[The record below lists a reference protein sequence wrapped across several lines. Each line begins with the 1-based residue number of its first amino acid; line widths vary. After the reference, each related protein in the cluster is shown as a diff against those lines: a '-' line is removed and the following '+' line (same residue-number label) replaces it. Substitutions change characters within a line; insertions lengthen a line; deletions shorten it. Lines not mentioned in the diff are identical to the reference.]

1 MSNIDL
7 NNKAISQFNPK
18 DVKEFIKDI
27 GLSSYSA
34 KFEKYQIDGYDLCNI
49 TDDLLKLLDFSNIH
63 DINKLKRNIHLK
75 LLNQL
80 KINLSF
86 QNKNYPFQLDYLP
99 DFTVENLEIL
109 ISKALNIKDIL
120 ICTFDNQILTPQIK
134 FIELLLVEYEKY
146 KNLKVFNI
154 NDNQKITEIKNLEN
168 ENKVN
173 EYDIKKENSI
183 NNQVPEN
190 KKEEN
195 EKLNYNMEMIQN
207 KQFNIKNNDEDILK
221 NNNND
226 ILPKDNFNKGFSNEI
241 KKDFKDIKKEYESD
255 FTKNFNK
262 DFNKK
267 DLNQNDFKNE
277 YKSTDF
283 SKDFNKQFNPK
294 ELNKEFKP
302 KDLNKD
308 FNPKDLNKEFNSK
321 ELNKEFNPKDF
332 NKDFNPKDLNTK
344 EYIPRDYKR
353 DLHIESDTK
362 KEILNS
368 NYKEFN
374 SNIKTTESFK
384 EENQPEPQM
393 QIPQKYSKDYKSDFS
408 YKPYTP
414 STNYSLENNLNINK
428 PSINEKND
436 LSDNNNMKLFQNKYI
451 SQLTSNKDDLL
462 KGNFSPELNLNKD
475 KKDFNTEI
483 NHKTSNY
490 VFNSSELNKF
500 EKYNSLNKNF
510 SNQNPT
516 LESLVTE
523 SPEIKKNP
531 LSNNLNN
538 LKDNSFNIQD
548 NDTFMNR
555 KFGNY
560 LNNNNN
566 AFKSNIS
573 ENPNLKENFKQIQSE
588 KRTFRNY
595 SDIQNNEI
603 NTIEDYKPKQYQKYN
618 QNPLEELNDKF
629 NSNEQF
635 NKFSTRFKQNNMDEI
650 EDISSNFKNNNNKNI
665 TSLRGQ
671 IGTGNFG
678 LDRKTFQMDKQYNYK
693 MDK

>member
-1 MSNIDL
+1 MKINSFFYFIIKFNNYFKMSNIDL

-18 DVKEFIKDI
+18 EVKEFIKEI

-63 DINKLKRNIHLK
+63 DINKLKRNIHVK

-86 QNKNYPFQLDYLP
+86 ENKNYPFQLDYLP

-120 ICTFDNQILTPQIK
+120 LCTFDNQILTPQIK

-146 KNLKVFNI
+146 KNLKIFNF
-154 NDNQKITEIKNLEN
+154 NDNQKKSEIQNLEN
-168 ENKVN
+168 ENKEN
-173 EYDIKKENSI
+173 QYEIKKENSI
-183 NNQVPEN
+183 NNEIPEN
-190 KKEEN
+190 KKEEK
-195 EKLNYNMEMIQN
+195 EKLNYNMNMIDN
-207 KQFNIKNNDEDILK
+207 KQFNIKNNEEDILK
-221 NNNND
+221 KNNND
-226 ILPKDNFNKGFSNEI
+226 ILPKDSFNKGFSNEI
-241 KKDFKDIKKEYESD
+241 KKDFKEIKKEYESD
-255 FTKNFNK
+255 FNKNYNK
-262 DFNKK
+262 DFKK
-267 DLNQNDFKNE
+267 DLTQMDFKSE

-283 SKDFNKQFNPK
+283 NKDFNKQFNPN
-294 ELNKEFKP
+294 ELNK
-302 KDLNKD
+302 D
-308 FNPKDLNKEFNSK
+308 
-321 ELNKEFNPKDF
+321 FNPKDF
-332 NKDFNPKDLNTK
+332 NKDFNSKDLNTK

-353 DLHIESDTK
+353 DLNIESDTK
-362 KEILNS
+362 REILNS
-368 NYKEFN
+368 NYKELN
-374 SNIKTTESFK
+374 SNIKTTESYK

-408 YKPYTP
+408 YKSYTP
-414 STNYSLENNLNINK
+414 STNYSLENNLNKNK
-428 PSINEKND
+428 SSINEIND
-436 LSDNNNMKLFQNKYI
+436 LNDNNQKKMFQNKYI
-451 SQLTSNKDDLL
+451 SQLTSNNDNLL

-475 KKDFNTEI
+475 KKDFNNEI
-483 NHKTSNY
+483 NNKTSNY
-490 VFNSSELNKF
+490 IFNSGELNKY

-531 LSNNLNN
+531 LSNNLNH
-538 LKDNSFNIQD
+538 LKDNSFKLQN

-555 KFGNY
+555 KFDNY
-560 LNNNNN
+560 LNNNTNT
-566 AFKSNIS
+566 FKSNIS
-573 ENPNLKENFKQIQSE
+573 ETPNLKDNFKQIQSE

-595 SDIQNNEI
+595 NDIQNNEII

-635 NKFSTRFKQNNMDEI
+635 NKFSTRFKQNNMDDI
-650 EDISSNFKNNNNKNI
+650 EDINSNFKNNNNKTI

-671 IGTGNFG
+671 IGGGNFG
-678 LDRKTFQMDKQYNYK
+678 LDRKSFQMDNQYNFK

>member
-7 NNKAISQFNPK
+7 NNKVISQFDPNE
-18 DVKEFIKDI
+18 VKEFIKEI
-27 GLSSYSA
+27 GLSSYTA

-49 TDDLLKLLDFSNIH
+49 TDDLLNLLDFSNIH

-99 DFTVENLEIL
+99 NFTVENLETL

-120 ICTFDNQILTPQIK
+120 LCTIDNQILTPQIK

-146 KNLKVFNI
+146 KDLKVFNI
-154 NDNQKITEIKNLEN
+154 NNNQIKYEIKNLEN
-168 ENKVN
+168 ENKIN
-173 EYDIKKENSI
+173 EYDKKENSI
-183 NNQVPEN
+183 NNQIPEN
-190 KKEEN
+190 IKEEN
-195 EKLNYNMEMIQN
+195 EKMNYNMNMIQN
-207 KQFNIKNNDEDILK
+207 KQFNIKNNQQDILK
-221 NNNND
+221 NNTND
-226 ILPKDNFNKGFSNEI
+226 ILSKDNFNKGFSNEI

-255 FTKNFNK
+255 FNKNYNK
-262 DFNKK
+262 DFKK
-267 DLNQNDFKNE
+267 DLTQNDFKNE
-277 YKSTDF
+277 YKPKDF
-283 SKDFNKQFNPK
+283 SKDLQEKDFSKDFNQKDFSQKDFNKQFN
-294 ELNKEFKP
+294 
-302 KDLNKD
+302 
-308 FNPKDLNKEFNSK
+308 SK
-321 ELNKEFNPKDF
+321 ELKNDFIQKDF
-332 NKDFNPKDLNTK
+332 NKDFNPKEINAK

-353 DLHIESDTK
+353 ELNIESDLK

-393 QIPQKYSKDYKSDFS
+393 QIPQKHSIDYKSDFS
-408 YKPYTP
+408 YKSYTP
-414 STNYSLENNLNINK
+414 STNFSLENNLNINK

-436 LSDNNNMKLFQNKYI
+436 LNDNNNMKMFQNKYT
-451 SQLTSNKDDLL
+451 SQLNSNKDDLL
-462 KGNFSPELNLNKD
+462 KRNFNTELNLNKD

-483 NHKTSNY
+483 NNKTSNY
-490 VFNSSELNKF
+490 VFNSNELNKF

-523 SPEIKKNP
+523 SPDIKKNP
-531 LSNNLNN
+531 LTNNLNH
-538 LKDNSFNIQD
+538 LKDNSFNIKD
-548 NDTFMNR
+548 DDTFMNR

-566 AFKSNIS
+566 TFKSNIS
-573 ENPNLKENFKQIQSE
+573 ENSNLKDNFKQIQSE

-595 SDIQNNEI
+595 NDIQNNEI
-603 NTIEDYKPKQYQKYN
+603 KNTIDDYKPKQYQKYN

-629 NSNEQF
+629 NSNEKF

-650 EDISSNFKNNNNKNI
+650 EDINSNFKNNNNNSI

-671 IGTGNFG
+671 IGGNFG
-678 LDRKTFQMDKQYNYK
+678 LDRKNFQMDNQYNFK